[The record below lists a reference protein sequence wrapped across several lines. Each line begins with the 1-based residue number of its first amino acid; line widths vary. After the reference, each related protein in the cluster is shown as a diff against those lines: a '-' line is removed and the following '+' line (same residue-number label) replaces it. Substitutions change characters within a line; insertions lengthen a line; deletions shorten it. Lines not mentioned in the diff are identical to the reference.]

1 MHRFFLPEDQA
12 IQDTVAISGSLAH
25 KLRNVLRLGAGDRII
40 VLDNSG
46 WEYEVELKAVHQ
58 DTAEGTVIGK
68 TMSAGEPASRITLHQ
83 ALLKGSSFEIV
94 LQKCT
99 EIGVSAFVPTIC
111 DRCVAVSPGSS
122 RVDRWRKVILEAA
135 QQSRRGKLPVL
146 RPPDQFRRACE
157 SAGGVSVLLW
167 EGEESRGFKSVLREV
182 LATGPPDEVN
192 IFVGPEGG
200 FTPEEVDIARGFGIA
215 VAGMGH
221 RILRAQTAG
230 LVAAAITFYELGEIG
245 GGVTDLSA

>member
-1 MHRFFLPEDQA
+1 MHRFFLPEDRA

-25 KLRNVLRLGAGDRII
+25 RLHNVLRLGAGDRIV

-58 DTAEGTVIGK
+58 DMAEGTVIGK
-68 TMSAGEPASRITLHQ
+68 ALSAGEPACKITLYQ
-83 ALLKGSSFEIV
+83 ALLKGSSFEVV

-99 EIGVSAFVPTIC
+99 EIGVSSFVPVVC

-135 QQSRRGKLPVL
+135 QQSRRGKLALLHPAA
-146 RPPDQFRRACE
+146 QFQQACE

-167 EGEESRGFKSVLREV
+167 EGEESRGFKGVLREL
-182 LATGPPDEVN
+182 LASGPPDEVN

-200 FTPEEVDIARGFGIA
+200 FTSEEVDIARGCGIA

-230 LVAAAITFYELGEIG
+230 LVAAAIAFYELGEIG
-245 GGVTDLSA
+245 GGVADLSQ